1 VISAIERLLR
11 APGAPWKQ
19 APRFWIATTRR
30 GAVVVKHR
38 RSCCLSYRCDRDARA
53 EAPGEELDPAYLERF
68 GDEPPHYCST
78 CLFRPPEEVEARAV
92 FEAERAA
99 TPGS

>member
-1 VISAIERLLR
+1 VICAIERLLR

-19 APRFWIATTRR
+19 APRFWIATTGR

-68 GDEPPHYCST
+68 GDAPPHYCTT
-78 CLFRPPEEVEARAV
+78 CLFRPPEDVEARAV

-99 TPGS
+99 M